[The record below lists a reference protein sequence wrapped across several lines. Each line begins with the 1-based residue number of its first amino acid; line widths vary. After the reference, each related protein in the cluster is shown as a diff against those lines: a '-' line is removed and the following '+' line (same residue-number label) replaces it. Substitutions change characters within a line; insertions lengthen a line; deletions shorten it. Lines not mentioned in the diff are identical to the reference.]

1 MSGRGNYTGNKSFK
15 EVTSGGKTML
25 ECSYD
30 RMEDKIK
37 TFSKFGDTGN
47 GGITR
52 FSLSAEAIEARKE
65 FVKRMEAIGAKVVTD
80 DMANMYATIPGSQ
93 SSLPAI
99 MTGSHMDS
107 VKQGGNYDGILGVL
121 SAMEAL
127 ETVVKEKIPHKHP
140 LTAVVWTNEE
150 GARFEPAMMSSGV
163 ICGKFDKTEMLA
175 SEAKDIPGYTFGE
188 ALEASG
194 FKGEEANRMSPDK
207 YKALIELHIEQGPV
221 LENEGIDIGVVEG
234 VCGMINFEFTFTGQ
248 ADHAGTTP
256 MKYRKDALYA
266 AVKTI
271 QYLHD
276 ELDELDGKLV
286 YTTGKIS
293 AHPNI
298 HTIIP
303 DEVKFTLDA
312 RHQDPEVIKQVLEII
327 HKIPGEVEK
336 CKVSYKEAWSRKTVE
351 FTSEL
356 VGYVEQSAKEFG
368 YTNKRIYSGPGH
380 DAQFM
385 IDVIPTTMIFVPSVK
400 GHSHCELE
408 YTPVE
413 NCLKGAN
420 VLMNTLL
427 YIDKQ

>member
-1 MSGRGNYTGNKSFK
+1 MINCS
-15 EVTSGGKTML
+15 L
-25 ECSYD
+25 E
-30 RMEDKIK
+30 RMEEKIK
-37 TFSKFGDTGN
+37 AFSKFGDTGR

-52 FSLSAEAIEARKE
+52 FSLSPEAVAARTEFKE
-65 FVKRMEAIGAKVVTD
+65 RMEAIGATVVTD
-80 DMANMYATIPGSQ
+80 DMANMYATIPGTEE
-93 SSLPAI
+93 LPAI
-99 MTGSHMDS
+99 VSGSHADS

-121 SAMEAL
+121 TAMEAA
-127 ETVVKEKIPHKHP
+127 ETIVREKIPHRHP
-140 LTAVVWTNEE
+140 ITVMIWTNEE

-163 ICGKFDKTEMLA
+163 ICGKFDKEAMLA
-175 SEAKDIPGYTFGE
+175 SVAKDKPGYTFKE

-194 FKGEEANRMSPDK
+194 FCGSEANRLSPGK
-207 YKALIELHIEQGPV
+207 YAALVELHIEQGPV
-221 LENEGIDIGVVEG
+221 LENEGVDIGVVEG
-234 VCGMINFEFTFTGQ
+234 VCGMINYEFTFKGQ

-256 MKYRKDALYA
+256 MKFRKDALYA

-276 ELDELDGKLV
+276 ELDELDSRLV

-312 RHQDPEVIKQVLEII
+312 RHQNPEVIRQVLEII
-327 HKIPGEVEK
+327 KKIPSEVEK
-336 CKVSYKEAWSRKTVE
+336 CKVCYEEAWSRKTVA

-356 VGYVEQSAKEFG
+356 VDYVEKSAQEYG
-368 YTNKRIYSGPGH
+368 YSSKRIYSGPGH
-380 DAQFM
+380 DAQFV
-385 IDVIPTTMIFVPSVK
+385 IDIIPTTMIFVPSVK

-413 NCLKGAN
+413 SCWRGAN
-420 VLMNTLL
+420 VLMQTLL
-427 YIDKQ
+427 HIDRQ

>member
-1 MSGRGNYTGNKSFK
+1 MVSCSF
-15 EVTSGGKTML
+15 E
-25 ECSYD
+25 

-37 TFSKFGDTGN
+37 TFSQFGDTGK

-52 FSLSAEAIEARKE
+52 FSLSPEALEARGE
-65 FVKRMEAIGAKVVTD
+65 FKKRMEAIGATVVTD
-80 DMANMYATIPGSQ
+80 DMANMYATIPGVEG
-93 SSLPAI
+93 LPSI
-99 MTGSHMDS
+99 MSGSHLDS
-107 VKQGGNYDGILGVL
+107 VKQGGNYDGVLGVL
-121 SAMEAL
+121 TAMEVA
-127 ETVVKEKIPHKHP
+127 ETIVKDNIPHKHP
-140 LTAVVWTNEE
+140 ITVVVWTNEE
-150 GARFEPAMMSSGV
+150 GARFEPAMLSSGV
-163 ICGKFDKTEMLA
+163 ICGKFDKTAMLN
-175 SEAKDIPGYTFGE
+175 SEAKDRKGYTFGD

-194 FKGEEANRMSPDK
+194 YKGEETNRMSPDK
-207 YKALIELHIEQGPV
+207 YMALVELHIEQGPV
-221 LENEGIDIGVVEG
+221 LEAEGFDIGIVEG
-234 VCGMINFEFTFTGQ
+234 VCGMINYEFTFIGQ

-266 AVKTI
+266 AVRTI

-276 ELDELDGKLV
+276 ELDELDSKLV

-312 RHQDPEVIKQVLEII
+312 RHQDPEVLKKALEII
-327 HKIPGEVEK
+327 KKIPAEIEK
-336 CKVSYKEAWSRKTVE
+336 CEASYKEAWARKTVT

-356 VGYVEQSAKEFG
+356 VDYVEKSAQEYG
-368 YTNKRIYSGPGH
+368 YTNKRMYSGPGH

-385 IDVIPTTMIFVPSVK
+385 IDVIPTTMIFVPSVD

-408 YTPVE
+408 HTSVE

-420 VLMNTLL
+420 VLLKTLL